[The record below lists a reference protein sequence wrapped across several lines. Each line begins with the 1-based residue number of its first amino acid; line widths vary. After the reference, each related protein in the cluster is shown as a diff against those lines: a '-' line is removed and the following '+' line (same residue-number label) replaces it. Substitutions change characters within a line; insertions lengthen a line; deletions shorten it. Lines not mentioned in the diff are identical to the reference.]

1 MQVCEGMSEMVL
13 TVGPSHSLRTVA
25 RLMSER
31 RVGAAVV
38 MDPDG
43 NGPGIITERD
53 VLISVGAGLD
63 PELES
68 VAEHLT
74 RDVVY
79 AAPDWSLEE
88 AAAAMVRGGFRHL
101 IVLDGGETVGILS
114 VRDVVRCWTGDGAIC
129 PVPARVAVG

>member
-1 MQVCEGMSEMVL
+1 MVL
-13 TVGPSHSLRTVA
+13 TVGPSHSLRAVS

-38 MDPDG
+38 LDPDG

-53 VLISVGAGLD
+53 ILVSVGSGLD
-63 PELES
+63 PDSES

-74 RDVVY
+74 RDVVF

-88 AAAAMVRGGFRHL
+88 AAAAMVRGSFRHL
-101 IVLDGGETVGILS
+101 IVLEGGETVGILS
-114 VRDVVRCWTGDGAIC
+114 VRDVVRCWTDDGAIC
-129 PVPARVAVG
+129 PVPARVAVA